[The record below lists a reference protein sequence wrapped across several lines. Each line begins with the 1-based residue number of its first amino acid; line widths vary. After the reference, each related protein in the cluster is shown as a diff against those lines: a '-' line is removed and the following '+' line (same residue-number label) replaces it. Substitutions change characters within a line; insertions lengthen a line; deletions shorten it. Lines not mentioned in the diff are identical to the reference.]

1 MSAQPIVLGITIR
14 ADGSAQVTGEIN
26 RVQAAVTGAG
36 SAAQSSTRQFAQ
48 MAAAMASAEQAA
60 AAIHT
65 RLASA
70 NAIYDAQVAWLT
82 LSTRAYRAYQL
93 QMDGL
98 HPSQIR
104 HIQDLEAARAASA
117 QSSTAISGL
126 STVMGAFGVTV
137 GLIGLAALA
146 KDIVN
151 TNREM
156 ESLRAQLK
164 ALTGSA
170 EEAQRTFE
178 FITRFAT
185 DTPFEVNG
193 LTKSFV
199 MLQNFGIK
207 PTEQVMSALTNQA
220 AKLGGS
226 QEILSGIT
234 LALGQAYSK
243 GKLQAE
249 DMNQLIERG
258 VPVYKLLAE
267 VTGKNTSELQDMSG
281 KGEITRDI
289 IDQLIVK
296 MGELASGSNAAA
308 METLNGKIS
317 NLADAWHQ
325 FEDALMNDKSEGFI
339 KSIVSSITETLNIL
353 TRNMSDTLD
362 AQIAQAQ
369 ARVKTF
375 DGLGAVGSFVSD
387 LSGYDINIEK
397 NKIDGLK
404 RLKEKQDNA
413 HKEVEINKDRV
424 SAIAQTNEWLNDIET
439 TDAEAAAKRLKKHEK
454 DSSTT
459 SNALVNDAKR
469 KAEAIAKGIADELA
483 SLDDQH
489 SKLMLSGRDYY
500 AQSEAL
506 KAMSPAVKAFALAQ
520 WDVNK
525 ALANQKSSSDAAN
538 TELTALKDKYD
549 QLTLSASAYYAKT
562 LGNKGL
568 STEQAAPLIQQNSLN
583 IKTEISN
590 KKTDDA
596 RAALEAYNKSLDD
609 AHVKTSDLGAVTSAI
624 FDSALGGIHAMAG
637 AYDSMVNSIA
647 ANTKALAENAK
658 MQKLNETTVDPAEK
672 AANVAKY
679 AKEEATLNN
688 ANIKLQLTGAS
699 QIAGAAAKMFDQK
712 SAAAKAF
719 HGIEVGLSIVRLAMD
734 AKEIISS
741 MTKTTVKVAEGA
753 STMFAQ
759 SGWAG
764 FAGVAAML
772 AVMAGLGVATSGGS
786 GGASE
791 PPPPA
796 TSTGTGTVLGDKSAT
811 SESVTKTWDLLK
823 SIHASEYAELRGIN
837 TGINNL
843 VSGIT
848 GTITA
853 VFQGGGLIT
862 RAVSST
868 ASALGFSSSKQSNY
882 ASGLNIGSISVA
894 NAMAGGK
901 VAGNQFD
908 TVKTD
913 KSSWWGLSKSTSYDT
928 YYSALDSKVTSSI
941 SMVFK
946 SMGEVMTDAAKL
958 LGGNLKQKVSDYI
971 IPAMNIDLN
980 GLSGADAAK
989 KLNGVISAALD
1000 IMATS
1005 VFGAIIGQYQKL
1017 GEGMLE
1023 TAMRIVSEVAVVKDA
1038 LATSGLSL
1046 ANNAIAI
1053 SDALVQAAGG
1063 LAEFQKQFQAYFDKF
1078 YSDTEKQA
1086 ASYKSLSAALLTGLE
1101 VLPQT
1106 RDGYRKLIEGLDL
1119 ANALDR
1125 ERYSLLMSLSAAADT
1140 YYTSLEAQ
1148 TKTYTDA
1155 IATAKSNLATAYK
1168 TESDAITATI
1178 NKLSSFV
1185 ASLKNLKDSLT
1196 LGNLSTGTPLDKYN
1210 AARQQ
1215 VGDSYNTI
1223 QGGAGTTTA
1232 GKAAYDAAVSSINSK
1247 LTTFLDTSKTYNAS
1261 GSGYTA
1267 DYQQVMNMIDSMGL
1281 AATAQQTDAEK
1292 QLAQL
1297 IKSVD
1302 GLITINTSVLS
1313 VRDAL
1318 AGVTAAIG
1326 ALQVLQAD
1334 RDKVD
1339 AAAKQAVTQAGIDRA
1354 AADKATAV
1362 AAARAAEYAA
1372 ARTQVTQLVAA
1383 YQAHPSAAGS
1393 EAVNSYLRSIAGRF
1407 NESYNPNPGV
1417 SAEGMW
1423 TLTPKF
1429 AAGGAH
1435 TGGWRIVGENGSELE
1450 HTGSSQI
1457 FSNSQSKAMLG
1468 GGNSQEIILELRA
1481 LRAEVTKLRS
1491 EQRDNTGALI
1501 QSNYDANDLAANKVV
1516 TGTQD
1521 TAKQSAWANNSK
1533 AVIA

>member
-1 MSAQPIVLGITIR
+1 
-14 ADGSAQVTGEIN
+14 
-26 RVQAAVTGAG
+26 
-36 SAAQSSTRQFAQ
+36 
-48 MAAAMASAEQAA
+48 
-60 AAIHT
+60 
-65 RLASA
+65 
-70 NAIYDAQVAWLT
+70 
-82 LSTRAYRAYQL
+82 
-93 QMDGL
+93 
-98 HPSQIR
+98 
-104 HIQDLEAARAASA
+104 
-117 QSSTAISGL
+117 
-126 STVMGAFGVTV
+126 
-137 GLIGLAALA
+137 
-146 KDIVN
+146 
-151 TNREM
+151 
-156 ESLRAQLK
+156 
-164 ALTGSA
+164 
-170 EEAQRTFE
+170 
-178 FITRFAT
+178 
-185 DTPFEVNG
+185 
-193 LTKSFV
+193 
-199 MLQNFGIK
+199 
-207 PTEQVMSALTNQA
+207 
-220 AKLGGS
+220 
-226 QEILSGIT
+226 
-234 LALGQAYSK
+234 
-243 GKLQAE
+243 
-249 DMNQLIERG
+249 
-258 VPVYKLLAE
+258 
-267 VTGKNTSELQDMSG
+267 
-281 KGEITRDI
+281 
-289 IDQLIVK
+289 
-296 MGELASGSNAAA
+296 
-308 METLNGKIS
+308 
-317 NLADAWHQ
+317 
-325 FEDALMNDKSEGFI
+325 
-339 KSIVSSITETLNIL
+339 
-353 TRNMSDTLD
+353 
-362 AQIAQAQ
+362 
-369 ARVKTF
+369 
-375 DGLGAVGSFVSD
+375 
-387 LSGYDINIEK
+387 
-397 NKIDGLK
+397 
-404 RLKEKQDNA
+404 
-413 HKEVEINKDRV
+413 
-424 SAIAQTNEWLNDIET
+424 
-439 TDAEAAAKRLKKHEK
+439 
-454 DSSTT
+454 
-459 SNALVNDAKR
+459 
-469 KAEAIAKGIADELA
+469 
-483 SLDDQH
+483 
-489 SKLMLSGRDYY
+489 
-500 AQSEAL
+500 
-506 KAMSPAVKAFALAQ
+506 
-520 WDVNK
+520 
-525 ALANQKSSSDAAN
+525 
-538 TELTALKDKYD
+538 
-549 QLTLSASAYYAKT
+549 
-562 LGNKGL
+562 
-568 STEQAAPLIQQNSLN
+568 
-583 IKTEISN
+583 
-590 KKTDDA
+590 
-596 RAALEAYNKSLDD
+596 
-609 AHVKTSDLGAVTSAI
+609 
-624 FDSALGGIHAMAG
+624 
-637 AYDSMVNSIA
+637 
-647 ANTKALAENAK
+647 
-658 MQKLNETTVDPAEK
+658 
-672 AANVAKY
+672 
-679 AKEEATLNN
+679 
-688 ANIKLQLTGAS
+688 
-699 QIAGAAAKMFDQK
+699 
-712 SAAAKAF
+712 
-719 HGIEVGLSIVRLAMD
+719 
-734 AKEIISS
+734 
-741 MTKTTVKVAEGA
+741 
-753 STMFAQ
+753 
-759 SGWAG
+759 
-764 FAGVAAML
+764 ML

-1210 AARQQ
+1210 SARQQ

-1297 IKSVD
+1297 TKSVD

-1435 TGGWRIVGENGSELE
+1435 TGGWRIVGENGPELE